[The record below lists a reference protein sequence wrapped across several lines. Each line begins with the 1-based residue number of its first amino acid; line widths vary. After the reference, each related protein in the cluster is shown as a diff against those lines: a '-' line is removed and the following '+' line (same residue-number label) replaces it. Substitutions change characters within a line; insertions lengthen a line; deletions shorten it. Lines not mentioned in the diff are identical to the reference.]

1 MDVHEQQLMA
11 LKCAFEHCGGKEIK
25 TELSQNSPNL
35 INSATFTKTVNLNIL
50 IIFCLTIGHMIGHT
64 AFCFI
69 LYSASQPIYAS
80 AALI

>member
-11 LKCAFEHCGGKEIK
+11 LKFAFEHCGGKRIK
-25 TELSQNSPNL
+25 TELSQNSTNL

-50 IIFCLTIGHMIGHT
+50 IIFFLTIGHMIGHT

-69 LYSASQPIYAS
+69 LYSVSQPIYAL